1 MEERIGRRK
10 KKKRKRRGIIQKEL
24 EDGGTRRGSE
34 DRVVSGT
41 ASVVAV
47 ENEILRPAGLRYASS
62 NRARNHGTIESDIIL
77 VIVIL
82 VLIVIEAENGNGG
95 IEVFWGCRWPTA
107 GGRDRDDRAP
117 GLRDP
122 TRPLRARDR
131 RPSAQSGRPL
141 SRSKR
146 LFGERVPIRPRP
158 GRLPGD
164 SLRLR
169 DPRERGPPGN
179 RSTARRARLGPLDR
193 VEQTCRELLA

>member
-1 MEERIGRRK
+1 MK
-10 KKKRKRRGIIQKEL
+10 KKKNRKKRNDKKEFD
-24 EDGGTRRGSE
+24 DGGTRRGSE

-62 NRARNHGTIESDIIL
+62 NRPRNHGTIENDIIL
-77 VIVIL
+77 VIVIH
-82 VLIVIEAENGNGG
+82 VLTVIEAENGNGG

-122 TRPLRARDR
+122 TRPLRTGDR

-146 LFGERVPIRPRP
+146 LFGERVSVRPRP

-169 DPRERGPPGN
+169 DPCERGPPGN